1 MGLRGSGFVQ
11 MKEDVSVE
19 GVDAEIWTTTSSSH
33 KRVHKRYEKVN
44 QVLALLPLDLL
55 GAQGSSVFQGN

>member
-19 GVDAEIWTTTSSSH
+19 GLDAEIWTAARSTH
-33 KRVHKRYEKVN
+33 KRVHVLDEKVN
-44 QVLALLPLDLL
+44 MVLSLLPLDL
-55 GAQGSSVFQGN
+55 